1 MGLKKNTDIFWKK
14 NPPAVLEKETGKSF
28 FAKRIIRRK
37 SYFETGYQNQYHESL
52 LQAPLFN
59 PVACVRRRSGK
70 RIWTV
75 KGVWNEYTSRGMLE
89 FITKGT
95 AAVIID
101 GNEYSFKKG
110 DILIGR
116 HNHSAEKWIFPG
128 VYESIQI
135 VFACGMPESYLLA
148 LACKK
153 SSSPTVLSA
162 PFSDEF
168 LPQFEELYRIVEK
181 NEENAAFDCSSL
193 IYSILINIIRK
204 QQHPNTNIYHRMLG
218 ILESYAF
225 KHYDLDELAK
235 ACGMSRRKL
244 NNYFRKTMQMT
255 PLEYI
260 RSVRMSY
267 AATFLL
273 TNDISVKEIAEM
285 CTYTNASYFCRD
297 FKLIHG
303 MTPVQYRK
311 KKRSLV

>member
-1 MGLKKNTDIFWKK
+1 MANKNIEILWKK
-14 NPPAVLEKETGKSF
+14 NSPAELKKEPTESF
-28 FAKRIIRRK
+28 FAKRTIHRK
-37 SYFETGYQNQYHESL
+37 NYFETGFQNQYQDPL

-59 PVACVRRRSGK
+59 PIACVKRWSGK
-70 RIWTV
+70 RVWTA

-89 FITKGT
+89 LITKGT
-95 AAVIID
+95 TTVIFEKK
-101 GNEYSFKKG
+101 EYFFKKG
-110 DILIGR
+110 DILIRR
-116 HNHSAEKWIFPG
+116 HNHSPEKWIFTEE
-128 VYESIQI
+128 YESIQI
-135 VFACGMPESYLLA
+135 IFACGMPESYLLA

-162 PFSDEF
+162 PFSNEF
-168 LPQFEELYRIVEK
+168 LPQFEELYRIAEK
-181 NEENAAFDCSSL
+181 NEETAAFDCSSL

-204 QQHPNTNIYHRMLG
+204 QQQPHGNIYHKMLG

-225 KHYDLDELAK
+225 RDYDLDELAK

-244 NNYFRKTMQMT
+244 NNYFRKTMQIT
-255 PLEYI
+255 PVEYI

-273 TNDISVKEIAEM
+273 TNDLSVKEIAEM

-297 FKLIHG
+297 FKFCYG

-311 KKRSLV
+311 KNRSIL